1 MVNSKKK
8 GSRGELELANRLK
21 EHGFSAR
28 RSQQYAGIN
37 NDADVIC
44 TELESYHLEVKRV
57 QALNIDKAM
66 AQSLNDCHDKTPICV
81 HRKNHK
87 PWLVTMFLED
97 WLALVKANL
106 GQTLNLNQDQT
117 K

>member
-8 GSRGELELANRLK
+8 GSRGELELANKLK

-57 QALNIDKAM
+57 QALNIYNAM
-66 AQSLNDCHDKTPICV
+66 EQSLNDCKDKTPICA

-97 WLALVKANL
+97 WLMLVKQNL
-106 GQTLNLNQDQT
+106 GPTSSPTQDQ
-117 K
+117 KK